1 MSTENKPNRVTVKAT
16 LSYVNV
22 FEPYIDPKG
31 KDKPKYKCLLLI
43 DKSDK
48 VSVNKIKAAIKYV
61 QEQMIKEKYAGKA
74 PKKAIPNT
82 FGDGDE
88 DKEGEEYEDRHYIN
102 VSKHLKPVIVDRR
115 RALITDPEEVYSG
128 CVANVAIEFYYY
140 WRDDSKGITASLEA
154 IQKISDGEPLGA
166 SRVRAEDVFEEMEE
180 DDEDDEDDD
189 DLN

>member
-1 MSTENKPNRVTVKAT
+1 MADIDKPHRVTVKAV
-16 LSYVNV
+16 LSYVNI

-48 VSVNKIKAAIKYV
+48 ASVAKIKAAIKYV
-61 QEQMIKEKYAGKA
+61 EDKMVIEKYAGKK
-74 PKKAIPNT
+74 PKKIKNS

-102 VSKHLKPVIVDRR
+102 VSKLVKPIIVDRKMR
-115 RALITDPEEVYSG
+115 NITDPEEVYSG
-128 CVANVAIEFYYY
+128 CIANVAIEFYYY
-140 WRDDSKGITASLEA
+140 WRDDAKGITASLEA

-166 SRVRAEDVFEEMEE
+166 SRVKAEDVFAEMEDA
-180 DDEDDEDDD
+180 DDEDYD
-189 DLN
+189 DLD